1 MLKNSLL
8 EVNWVVFFL
17 FAFQVLA
24 RVARALT
31 LGEIDLDAL
40 QRAPLWFCRF

>member
-8 EVNWVVFFL
+8 EVNFI

-31 LGEIDLDAL
+31 LEEIDLDAL
-40 QRAPLWFCRF
+40 QRTLVWFCRF